1 MLARTDSRARALF
14 LLIIASL
21 LAMAIGGRLVWWQ
34 VVQQDWLATMALN
47 QLAQQQTIPAERGE
61 IRDANGV
68 LLATSVD
75 LQSIFATPAKYA
87 DAQQAQLVA
96 DQIAPVLGLSAAELG
111 QRLASRDPWTWLKRR
126 VDPSTAGRVRA
137 LNLPGIGMIPETKRV
152 YPVSGASPNSTIA
165 AQVLGFVSVD
175 GCAGPGDRDYDPSC
189 HAGQAGLEYA
199 EDALLAGQVGS
210 VTAQED
216 VAGRRIADSVFSLR
230 DPVDGADVRLTID
243 SGLQHLLEARLWD
256 TYQRNHAK
264 GVTGI
269 VMDVHTGAI
278 KAMAN
283 FPTFNANDYAHTD
296 PALFKNPAVSRQY
309 EPGSVMKAFT
319 ISAALD
325 AGAITVNDT
334 FKDDNNLRIA
344 DVRIQ
349 NADRYRF
356 PYGHGE
362 ITPGQVLKLSNNVG
376 AAKIGLTLGGQKLY
390 DAFKRFGFGAPTGIE
405 IAGEAS
411 GVVWDPAGPRGSG
424 DLTTAQNSFGQGLSV
439 TAAQLVAGYAA
450 IANGGTLVTPHVIAG
465 WTDAQGVEHDA
476 RVPAGERIMRE
487 ETAHTVL
494 GLLIGAVDDGVANLA
509 QVPGYSIAG
518 KTGTAEVAGPVD
530 RQVPDGVDANGK
542 AKYRTVTHYEYVH
555 GWIDSSFI
563 GIMPASDPQLVTLIL
578 IHRPA
583 TWGQYVVAER
593 PDQVFHK
600 LAPQIFDYLAIPPDR
615 PTPPVADR

>member
-1 MLARTDSRARALF
+1 MLARTDSRVRALV
-14 LLIIASL
+14 LLVLVALVAS
-21 LAMAIGGRLVWWQ
+21 AIGLRLAWWQ
-34 VVQQDWLATMALN
+34 VAQHDWLATMALN

-68 LLATSVD
+68 LLATSVE
-75 LQSIFATPAKYA
+75 LQSVFATPSTYHTRDEAA
-87 DAQQAQLVA
+87 SIAAQVG
-96 DQIAPVLGLSAAELG
+96 PVLGLDTAGLAE
-111 QRLASRDPWTWLKRR
+111 QLASGKPWMWLKRR
-126 VDPSTAGRVRA
+126 VDPWIADRIRTLA
-137 LNLPGIGMIPETKRV
+137 LPGIGMLPETKRV
-152 YPVSGASPNSTIA
+152 YPISGASPNTTIA
-165 AQVLGFVSVD
+165 AQVLGFVNVD
-175 GCAGPGDRDYDPSC
+175 GDGK
-189 HAGQAGLEYA
+189 AGLEYT
-199 EDALLAGQVGS
+199 ENSLLAGQPGS

-216 VAGRRIADSVFSLR
+216 VAGRRIADSVFQLK
-230 DPVDGADVRLTID
+230 DPTNGADVRLTID

-278 KAMAN
+278 KAMAS
-283 FPTFNANDYAHTD
+283 FPSFDANDYANTD
-296 PALFKNPAVSRQY
+296 PALFTNPAVSRQY

-325 AGAITVNDT
+325 AGAITINDT
-334 FKDDNNLRIA
+334 FKDDNNLRIGK
-344 DVRIQ
+344 VRIQ
-349 NADRYRF
+349 NADRYQH
-356 PYGHGE
+356 PWGHGE

-376 AAKIGLTLGGQKLY
+376 AAKIGLKLGGQRLY
-390 DAFKRFGFGAPTGIE
+390 QAFKRFGFGAPTGIE
-405 IAGEAS
+405 IAGEAD

-424 DLTTAQNSFGQGLSV
+424 DLTTAQNAFGQGLSV
-439 TAAQLVAGYAA
+439 TAVQLVAGYAA
-450 IANGGTLVTPHVIAG
+450 IANGGTLVTPHVVAG
-465 WTDAQGVEHDA
+465 WTDAKGVQHDA
-476 RVPAGERIMRE
+476 KLAPGQRIMRE

-518 KTGTAEVAGPVD
+518 KTGTAEVAGPV
-530 RQVPDGVDANGK
+530 QKKVPDGVDANGK
-542 AKYRTVTHYEYVH
+542 QKYKMVTRYEYIH

-578 IHRPA
+578 IHRPD

-600 LAPQIFDYLAIPPDR
+600 LAPQIFDYLAIAPDR
-615 PTPPVADR
+615 PSGPVAER